1 MYTIILYVYC
11 TITLAHLY
19 IYILY
24 ICIVYMLYIVDS
36 TYGPHFQV
44 YTVSNDNT
52 EPTVFTGVPASMY
65 YTFVTLTTVGYGD
78 LVRVL
83 WV

>member
-1 MYTIILYVYC
+1 MHTIIIYIYS
-11 TITLAHLY
+11 IILAHIQYIVY

-24 ICIVYMLYIVDS
+24 MLHIVDS

-44 YTVSNDNT
+44 YSVSNDAT

-78 LVRVL
+78 LVSVL
-83 WV
+83 